1 LHLSTTGA
9 MDNSNHSTIREESDG
24 KTYEA
29 IHPETQHVKHDN
41 DSVRT
46 ASVDNDAAPN
56 TQQFNEK
63 GFVDAQ
69 GGVNVHRAEQDFAEL
84 SKELSRTS
92 QVSRRL
98 DRVQSR
104 HSRKDLTVTDVEK
117 SAVASSDA
125 SSDEP
130 FDLEKT
136 LRGGQEDQEAAG
148 IKSKRIGVVWD
159 NLTVSGIGG
168 VKNYAKVSRN
178 QQVVYNN
185 VKANTMA
192 RLSLTPS
199 YRSSMFSRLS
209 QACSGKAKKERNLTF
224 SKTSRVW

>member
-1 LHLSTTGA
+1 
-9 MDNSNHSTIREESDG
+9 
-24 KTYEA
+24 
-29 IHPETQHVKHDN
+29 VKQDN

-46 ASVDNDAAPN
+46 ASVDNGAAPN

-63 GFVDAQ
+63 GFVDAR

-92 QVSRRL
+92 HASRRL

-104 HSRKDLTVTDVEK
+104 QSRDVEK
-117 SAVASSDA
+117 SAVSSSDA
-125 SSDEP
+125 SSEEP

-148 IKSKRIGVVWD
+148 IKSKHIGVVWD

-168 VKNYAKVSRN
+168 IKNYAKVSWR
-178 QQVVYNN
+178 QQVIYPNIKTN
-185 VKANTMA
+185 MTTRHFPMP
-192 RLSLTPS
+192 LYL
-199 YRSSMFSRLS
+199 SSMCSRPS
-209 QACSGKAKKERNLTF
+209 QACLEKARKERNSTF
-224 SKTSRVW
+224 SRTSRA